1 MVIIN
6 KRNKKHKKYKINK
19 KYEIYKDNEKRKENN
34 KKLIEKYPFLKPPKE
49 YVDFYIDENAD
60 YDYSFTMADFFFD
73 GYLNAFGFD
82 LFNDIRNEL
91 LKTND
96 LYNCRLIFIGA
107 GYCFKNRFLKES
119 LLFFEFFNSFHGN
132 KYQLNII
139 LDKYKYMMNS
149 TCPLCGKRRML
160 LGEKFLCDDCEKRTG
175 FQIFDVDASTNLHF
189 HEMVEYP
196 YDFIVDDK
204 RSKSDNKKLIKNLPF
219 FMPDRKTIDIILG
232 KNKEYDYSFTALDFM
247 PVDFLRRHGIH
258 FIEDINLELM
268 KNNNENKCHF
278 GVNGKDNLTLG
289 CCYIIFD
296 DDFNGGE
303 GAKNK
308 INEIL
313 KRYYDK
319 EKEMRRKCRISL
331 IDKFLIFMK
340 M

>member
-1 MVIIN
+1 MITEDYIDTGT
-6 KRNKKHKKYKINK
+6 
-19 KYEIYKDNEKRKENN
+19 YENREKNE
-34 KKLIEKYPFLKPPKE
+34 KLIEKYPFLKPPKD

-60 YDYSFTMADFFFD
+60 YEYSFTMADFFFD

-119 LLFFEFFNSFHGN
+119 LLFLEFFNSFHGN

-139 LDKYKYMMNS
+139 LDKYKYMMKG
-149 TCPLCGKRRML
+149 TCPLCGRRRML
-160 LGEKFLCDDCEKRTG
+160 LSEKFLCDDCKKETG
-175 FQIFDVDASTNLHF
+175 FEIYDVDASVNLHF

-258 FIEDINLELM
+258 FIEDIDLELM

-278 GVNGKDNLTLG
+278 GVDSKDNFTLG

>member
-1 MVIIN
+1 M
-6 KRNKKHKKYKINK
+6 K
-19 KYEIYKDNEKRKENN
+19 
-34 KKLIEKYPFLKPPKE
+34 
-49 YVDFYIDENAD
+49 
-60 YDYSFTMADFFFD
+60 
-73 GYLNAFGFD
+73 
-82 LFNDIRNEL
+82 
-91 LKTND
+91 
-96 LYNCRLIFIGA
+96 
-107 GYCFKNRFLKES
+107 
-119 LLFFEFFNSFHGN
+119 
-132 KYQLNII
+132 
-139 LDKYKYMMNS
+139 S

-160 LGEKFLCDDCEKRTG
+160 LSEKFLCDDCEKRTG
-175 FQIFDVDASTNLHF
+175 FQIFDVDASVNLHF

-258 FIEDINLELM
+258 FIEDIDLELM

-278 GVNGKDNLTLG
+278 GVNEKNKSTLDG
-289 CCYIIFD
+289 CYIIFD

-303 GAKNK
+303 DAKNK

-313 KRYYDK
+313 KRYYKK
-319 EKEMRRKCRISL
+319 EKEMRRKYRISL
-331 IDKFLIFMK
+331 IDKFLKFMK